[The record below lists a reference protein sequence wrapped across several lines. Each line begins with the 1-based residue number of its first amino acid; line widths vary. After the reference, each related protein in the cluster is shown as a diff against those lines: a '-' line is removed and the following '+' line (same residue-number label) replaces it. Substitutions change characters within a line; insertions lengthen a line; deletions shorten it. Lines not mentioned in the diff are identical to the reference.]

1 MNCNRI
7 LMKVS
12 GGALGGN
19 NGEVF
24 SKKQIDSIVE
34 EIINAKKHN
43 IEIAVLVGGGNIFRG
58 WFAKDLEIKRTDSDS
73 IGMLAT
79 VINSIMLKGKIVA
92 KTNFD
97 VRIMTPFSI
106 SGITEVF
113 NSQRASRYLSEDKIL
128 ILGGGIGLP
137 FFSTDYPT
145 IHRALEMEADIV
157 LIAKNGVDGIYTSDP
172 RKNSTAKRY
181 KAITYDE
188 AIKNNLRIIDKE
200 AFVLAQKF
208 SMPLY
213 FYDFNEKDAVRKI
226 CLGEEIGTLVNNNV
240 KTCFY

>member
-1 MNCNRI
+1 MEFSRI

-19 NGEVF
+19 DGEVF
-24 SKKQIDSIVE
+24 SKKQINSIVK
-34 EIINAKKHN
+34 EIINAKKQKV
-43 IEIAVLVGGGNIFRG
+43 EIAILVGGGNIFRG
-58 WFAKDLEIKRTDSDS
+58 WFAKDLEIKRTDADT

-92 KTNFD
+92 ETDFD
-97 VRIMTPFSI
+97 VRVMTPFSI

-113 NSQRASRYLSEDKIL
+113 NSQLACRYLAENKIL

-145 IHRALEMEADIV
+145 IHRALEIEANIV
-157 LIAKNGVDGIYTSDP
+157 LIAKNGVDGVYTSDP
-172 RKNSTAKRY
+172 RNNSTAKRY
-181 KAITYDE
+181 KAINYDE
-188 AIKNNLRIIDKE
+188 AIKNSLNIIDKE

-213 FYDFNEKDAVRKI
+213 IYDFNEKDAIQKI
-226 CLGEEIGTLVNNNV
+226 CLGREIGTLVNRDV